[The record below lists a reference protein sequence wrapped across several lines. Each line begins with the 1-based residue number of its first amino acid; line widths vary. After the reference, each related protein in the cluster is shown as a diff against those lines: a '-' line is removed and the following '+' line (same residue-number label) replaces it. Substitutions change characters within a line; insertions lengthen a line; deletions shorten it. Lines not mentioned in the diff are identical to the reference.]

1 MTRTLIGYNLENEL
15 QINIEFQDGG
25 HVCKINLN
33 SNAFLGPDNVV
44 LDTKFVKFE
53 NMGKINFSI
62 F

>member
-1 MTRTLIGYNLENEL
+1 MTRTFIGYNLENEL

-44 LDTKFVKFE
+44 LDTKFVL
-53 NMGKINFSI
+53 
-62 F
+62 